1 MYATIK
7 EMHSFWAYAVLGLL
21 VIAILNSVVGLV
33 RKKPFTANDRKIALF
48 ALIFSHI
55 QLLFGLI
62 MLFTSPYLETAKQ
75 IGMGAAMKDSTL
87 RLYIVEHPFVNIIA
101 IVLITM
107 GWSKHKKAEDDTAK
121 FKKIAVLY
129 AIGLV
134 LLLSMIPWSTWLG

>member
-1 MYATIK
+1 MYSTIK

-21 VIAILNSVVGLV
+21 LIATLNSFVGLSK
-33 RKKPFTANDRKIALF
+33 KKPFTANDRKIALF

-121 FKKIAVLY
+121 FNKIAVNY

-134 LLLSMIPWSTWLG
+134 LLLSRIPWRTWLG